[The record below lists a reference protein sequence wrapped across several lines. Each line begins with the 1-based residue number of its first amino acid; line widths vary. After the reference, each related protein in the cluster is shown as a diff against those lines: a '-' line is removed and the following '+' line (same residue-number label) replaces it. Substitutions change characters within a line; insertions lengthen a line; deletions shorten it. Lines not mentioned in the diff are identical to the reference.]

1 VSHASKAAGK
11 RLAESKRARS
21 TQTPAR
27 EAVEQA
33 LEELAADA
41 EADELDALEA

>member
-1 VSHASKAAGK
+1 MSHASKAAGK
-11 RLAESKRARS
+11 RLAERKRD

-33 LEELAADA
+33 LEEMRADA
-41 EADELDALEA
+41 EADELEALEA

>member
-1 VSHASKAAGK
+1 MSHASKAEGK
-11 RLAESKRARS
+11 RLAERKRD

-41 EADELDALEA
+41 EADELEALEA

>member
-1 VSHASKAAGK
+1 MSHASKSAGK
-11 RLAESKRARS
+11 RLAERKRD
-21 TQTPAR
+21 TQVPAH